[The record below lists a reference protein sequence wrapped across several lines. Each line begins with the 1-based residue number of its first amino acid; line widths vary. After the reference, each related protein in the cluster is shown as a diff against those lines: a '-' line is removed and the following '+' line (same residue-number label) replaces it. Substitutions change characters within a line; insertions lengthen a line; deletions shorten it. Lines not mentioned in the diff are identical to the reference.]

1 MSKKYG
7 ARRLL
12 SEFHDKGWK
21 LVSIDSLLKRIC
33 KTRTIVRKP
42 GNTTIATRTLKMWR
56 TSCSLRRTSQKRS
69 DQLVIFCAKLA
80 FPVQLCT
87 GNSPQSPAKGVAS
100 MRQDEA
106 NASFCLRRRQI
117 FAHFV
122 PR

>member
-42 GNTTIATRTLKMWR
+42 GRPRSA
-56 TSCSLRRTSQKRS
+56 RS
-69 DQLVIFCAKLA
+69 DENTENVEDLVLTQEDKPKTQRPARDILRE
-80 FPVQLCT
+80 T
-87 GNSPQSPAKGVAS
+87 GIPCSIVH
-100 MRQDEA
+100 R
-106 NASFCLRRRQI
+106 
-117 FAHFV
+117 
-122 PR
+122 